1 MLYTDR
7 IKNLMSAFPEL
18 TRVWIKTG
26 DPQNAAAERLDQR
39 LRFPQLGRGTW
50 LELRG
55 RSRRCLGRSLVADG
69 VRAAASIQLQANRPK
84 TASSA

>member
-26 DPQNAAAERLDQR
+26 DPKMPLQGVRISDSA
-39 LRFPQLGRGTW
+39 F
-50 LELRG
+50 
-55 RSRRCLGRSLVADG
+55 RSLAEEPGSSCEAEAAD
-69 VRAAASIQLQANRPK
+69 VSDDHLLL
-84 TASSA
+84 TA